1 MLLLNGV
8 FAGYELALASVRTER
23 LKHLAEQRR
32 SGAAIAL
39 RMKNRMEKS
48 LAVVQLGLTV
58 CGSIAAAT
66 GGASVEQ
73 KLVPIFKDH
82 FHLPEPWAD
91 LLALTC
97 VVVPLSAGMVIIGEL
112 IPKVFAIKNS
122 ELVCT
127 LISPA
132 MRLFGLVVFPADWVL
147 EILYISVVKLLGL

>member
-1 MLLLNGV
+1 MSLSVLAVIIVMLLLNGV

-66 GGASVEQ
+66 GGASVGQ

-82 FHLPEPWAD
+82 FHLPEA
-91 LLALTC
+91 
-97 VVVPLSAGMVIIGEL
+97 
-112 IPKVFAIKNS
+112 
-122 ELVCT
+122 
-127 LISPA
+127 
-132 MRLFGLVVFPADWVL
+132 
-147 EILYISVVKLLGL
+147 